1 MPDLNGSDPDDIVL
15 GCRMILP
22 MQNIIYSYYRKHAR
36 QFPWRETTDPY
47 RILVSE
53 IMLQQTQTF
62 RVMGKYEAFIKA
74 FPDFATLA
82 GAQLNTVLS
91 LWQGL
96 GYNRR
101 ALSLKK
107 TAEIVVSNFHGT
119 LPDSYEELI
128 SLPGIGK
135 ATAGSILAFAF
146 NKPIPFIETNI
157 RRVYIHFFFND
168 REGIT
173 DSEILPLIEQT
184 LDRENPRQWYYA
196 LMDYGAMLKKS
207 VINPNRKSAHYTR
220 QFRFEGS
227 DRQIRGMIL
236 KALIASP
243 MDEKALIE
251 TLAMDSSRVKKI
263 LVALEKEG
271 FIVRERNSIRIA

>member
-1 MPDLNGSDPDDIVL
+1 MQHGSLRQVFLSGFNKTGNVLEDNENTGDPVAFF
-15 GCRMILP
+15 
-22 MQNIIYSYYRKHAR
+22 QNKIRLFFNKNYRI
-36 QFPWRETTDPY
+36 FPWRETSKSY
-47 RILVSE
+47 NILVSE

-62 RVMGKYEAFIKA
+62 RVMGKYEAFIDA
-74 FPDFATLA
+74 FPDFAALA

-157 RRVYIHFFFND
+157 RRVYIHFFFN
-168 REGIT
+168 
-173 DSEILPLIEQT
+173 
-184 LDRENPRQWYYA
+184 
-196 LMDYGAMLKKS
+196 
-207 VINPNRKSAHYTR
+207 V
-220 QFRFEGS
+220 
-227 DRQIRGMIL
+227 
-236 KALIASP
+236 
-243 MDEKALIE
+243 
-251 TLAMDSSRVKKI
+251 
-263 LVALEKEG
+263 
-271 FIVRERNSIRIA
+271 SIGDG

>member
-1 MPDLNGSDPDDIVL
+1 
-15 GCRMILP
+15 MILP

-220 QFRFEGS
+220 QSRFEGS